1 MKMSTDRLKL
11 KEDVVHIRTWNFGQP
26 SAVNS
31 MEKES
36 KEQTS
41 SMYMS
46 ILNQVFYTDSKHKTT
61 N

>member
-1 MKMSTDRLKL
+1 MSTDRIKL
-11 KEDVVHIRTWNFGQP
+11 KEDVVHISTWNFAQP
-26 SAVNS
+26 SAVNP

-36 KEQTS
+36 KEEQTS